1 VIVWVG
7 CALGAAFLVQGAV
20 ADFLRPALE
29 PLNQPWMIG
38 ALFFYYL
45 AGYLT
50 ISMIFLAVG
59 SLSNSMQDASAY
71 LMPVV
76 WVVMVPIFIM
86 MSTAFRN
93 PSGLFPQVL
102 SWIPIYTPF
111 AMLARLGSGV
121 SVLEVIGTGVLLII
135 FVALEIVLLG
145 RVFQA
150 SLLSSG
156 QPPKWAE
163 FARLMFRPRAP

>member
-1 VIVWVG
+1 MIA
-7 CALGAAFLVQGAV
+7 AL
-20 ADFLRPALE
+20 
-29 PLNQPWMIG
+29 
-38 ALFFYYL
+38 LFYFL

-50 ISMIFLAVG
+50 IAMVFLAVG

-71 LMPVV
+71 LMPVL
-76 WVVMVPIFIM
+76 WVIMVPIFIM
-86 MSTAFRN
+86 MSTALRDPN
-93 PSGLFPQVL
+93 GLYPQVL

-121 SVLEVIGTGVLLII
+121 SVLEVFGTGALLIV
-135 FVALEIVLLG
+135 FVALEILLLG

-156 QPPKWAE
+156 QPPKWAT
-163 FARLMFRPRAP
+163 FAKLMFRARAN